1 MKLHTILQNHNE
13 SWKYH
18 RKFGKYDG
26 IFVGMEFY
34 FYTCQNM
41 VCFFFLFQKRLF
53 NYLVAP
59 SDLVLI
65 TCSHYRLGSGTS

>member
-1 MKLHTILQNHNE
+1 MEKTIRDRQWDRELNVLNTEISSERKMKLHTILQNHQG

-34 FYTCQNM
+34 F
-41 VCFFFLFQKRLF
+41 
-53 NYLVAP
+53 
-59 SDLVLI
+59 
-65 TCSHYRLGSGTS
+65 